1 MSKTITTFLKV
12 PAQFAVSITLKKDA
26 SYTTPKK
33 DLKRAE
39 KASSKKGWKEVKK
52 QKQKI
57 INSSV
62 FKCYS
67 SSARKMIF

>member
-39 KASSKKGWKEVKK
+39 KSKFKK
-52 QKQKI
+52 RMERSQEAKTK
-57 INSSV
+57 N
-62 FKCYS
+62 Y
-67 SSARKMIF
+67 